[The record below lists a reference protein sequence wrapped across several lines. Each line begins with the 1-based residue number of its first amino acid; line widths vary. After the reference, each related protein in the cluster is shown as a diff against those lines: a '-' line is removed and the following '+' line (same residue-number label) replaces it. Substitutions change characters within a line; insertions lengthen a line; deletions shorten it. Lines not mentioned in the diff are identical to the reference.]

1 MSTAASPIAVL
12 PPHPGVVVDTAGAV
26 GREIVFPDGLPGF
39 SGCHGFRLQP
49 EPAAAG
55 RFLRLQATC
64 ADGVA
69 FLVVPVEPGPATL
82 APADIEE
89 VVAERA
95 IEAENLLLLAV
106 VAARP
111 VGAAIEASVN
121 LRAPIFVD
129 VGRSLAW
136 QIVLRNPSYPLR
148 LPLNRVS

>member
-1 MSTAASPIAVL
+1 MSTAASPIAVQ
-12 PPHPGVVVDTAGAV
+12 PPHLGVVGGTVAAV
-26 GREIVFPDGLPGF
+26 GREIVFPEGLPGF
-39 SGCHGFRLQP
+39 AGRRAFRLAP
-49 EPAAAG
+49 EPAGAG
-55 RFLRLQATC
+55 RFLRLEATC
-64 ADGVA
+64 ADSIA

-95 IEAENLLLLAV
+95 IAPEDLLLLVV

-111 VGAAIEASVN
+111 VGANIEASVN

-129 VGRSLAW
+129 VARALAW